1 MGSVKDDRGPHNRG
15 STRDAGDVT
24 GSSMVTPAVFFHPDG
39 YSTANTRV
47 MGRRVAG
54 RDFLRAHFEA
64 ASAQGVER
72 LTCHGANRDLAV
84 TFAKAG
90 RESGYQGKVRLVG
103 LEDVGPLADDGVLY
117 VPDPSLGRHA
127 AFRERSG
134 RERIGRANYSIS
146 GVIHTLASG
155 ETLDMIADLTTDPV
169 AEWDALVCTSRA
181 GRAVVVDVIEQR
193 ERWLSE
199 RVGATRFVRPE
210 LPVIPLGVHVG
221 DYAGLRNDKAA
232 ARAALGIPEGA
243 HVVVFVGRLSLH
255 AKAHPLPLYLALD
268 KAAEKVGPIVL
279 LECGSFGSGDG
290 ASAKAFAEMR
300 AHFPRLL
307 GGVVGGET
315 AASEDQ
321 KLACMAAADV
331 FTSLADNV
339 QETFGLSV
347 IEAMAAGLPVVVS
360 DWDGY
365 KDTVRDGVD
374 GFRVPTA
381 LPAVGAADGLVV
393 AYERTLLDYDRYV
406 GYLSQHCVVDIGRA
420 AESFV
425 ALLSNPALARSMG
438 ASGEERAK
446 DFAWSRVYGLYQ
458 ELWAELSRRRLAA
471 MGAVE
476 SVAGRGPTS
485 NRGHAETL
493 YRSFPSRFTSVET
506 GFRMVAGAD
515 RSVLGLAGV
524 RVALEGVI
532 DGESASRMLVALESG
547 PQSPT
552 QLARTDDEAL
562 VKSGQLHAL
571 AKYGL
576 VEAMNDEPRE
586 G

>member
-1 MGSVKDDRGPHNRG
+1 MGAVKDDRGPYNRG

-24 GSSMVTPAVFFHPDG
+24 GSSMVSPAVFFHPDG
-39 YSTANTRV
+39 YSTANARV

-64 ASAQGVER
+64 AAAQGIAR
-72 LTCHGANRDLAV
+72 LSCHGANRDLAV
-84 TFAKAG
+84 MFANAG

-103 LEDVGPLADDGVLY
+103 LEDVSPLAQDGVLY

-127 AFRERSG
+127 RF
-134 RERIGRANYSIS
+134 RERIGRDKYSIT

-155 ETLDMIADLTTDPV
+155 ETLDLIADLTTDPV

-181 GRAVVVDVIEQR
+181 GRAVVEEVLARR
-193 ERWLSE
+193 ESWLTQ
-199 RVGATRFVRPE
+199 RVGATRFARPE

-221 DYAGLRNDKAA
+221 DYAGLRHDKAA
-232 ARAALGIPEGA
+232 ARAALGIPQDA
-243 HVVVFVGRLSLH
+243 RVVVFVGRLSLH

-268 KAAEKVGPIVL
+268 RAADMVGPIVL
-279 LECGSFGSGDG
+279 LECGSFGDG

-321 KLACMAAADV
+321 KLACLAAADV

-347 IEAMAAGLPVVVS
+347 IEAMASGLPVVVS

-374 GFRVPTA
+374 GLRVPTS

-425 ALLSNPALARSMG
+425 ALLGNPALASSMG
-438 ASGEERAK
+438 AAAEERAQ
-446 DFAWSRVYGLYQ
+446 DYAWSRVYGLYQ
-458 ELWAELSRRRLAA
+458 ELWAELTLRRLAHT
-471 MGAVE
+471 GPR
-476 SVAGRGPTS
+476 SSGSSGPTS
-485 NRGHAETL
+485 NRAQAEAL
-493 YRSFPSRFTSVET
+493 YASFPSRFTSVET
-506 GFRMVAGAD
+506 RFRNVAGAD
-515 RSVLGLAGV
+515 RSVLGLTGV
-524 RVALEGVI
+524 TAALEGVI
-532 DGESASRMLVALESG
+532 DGESTSRVLAALESG
-547 PQSPT
+547 PQSARA
-552 QLARTDDEAL
+552 LARTDGEAL

-576 VEAMNDEPRE
+576 IEPVNAE
-586 G
+586 PGEE

>member
-1 MGSVKDDRGPHNRG
+1 
-15 STRDAGDVT
+15 
-24 GSSMVTPAVFFHPDG
+24 MVTPAVFFHPDG

-64 ASAQGVER
+64 AAGQGVER

-84 TFAKAG
+84 MFAKAG
-90 RESGYQGKVRLVG
+90 REHGYQGKVRLVG
-103 LEDVGPLADDGVLY
+103 LEDVGPIADDGVLY

-127 AFRERSG
+127 NFRERTG
-134 RERIGRANYSIS
+134 RERSGRANYSIS

-155 ETLDMIADLTTDPV
+155 ETLDMIAGLTTDPV

-199 RVGATRFVRPE
+199 RVGANRFVRPE
-210 LPVIPLGVHVG
+210 LPVIPLGVHVE
-221 DYAGLRNDKAA
+221 DYAGLRHDKAA
-232 ARAALGIPEGA
+232 ARAALGIPESA

-279 LECGSFGSGDG
+279 LECGSFGNSGSSG
-290 ASAKAFAEMR
+290 EGGGGSAKAFAEMR

-307 GGVVGGET
+307 GGVVGGAT

-347 IEAMAAGLPVVVS
+347 VEAMAAGLPVVVS

-374 GFRVPTA
+374 GFRVPTM
-381 LPAVGAADGLVV
+381 LPAIGAADALVV

-406 GYLSQHCVVDIGRA
+406 GYLSQHCLVDIGRA

-425 ALLSNPALARSMG
+425 ALLSNPELARSMG
-438 ASGEERAK
+438 AAGEQRAK
-446 DFAWSRVYGLYQ
+446 EFSWSRVYGLYQ
-458 ELWAELSRRRLAA
+458 ELWTELTTRRLAA
-471 MGAVE
+471 IGAVTAE
-476 SVAGRGPTS
+476 AAPRASGPTS

-493 YRSFPSRFTSVET
+493 YKSFPSRFTSVET
-506 GFRMVAGAD
+506 GFRNAAGAD

-524 RVALEGVI
+524 RAALEGVI
-532 DGESASRMLVALESG
+532 DGESAGRMLLALESG
-547 PQSPT
+547 PQSAKS
-552 QLARTDDEAL
+552 LARSDSEAL

-576 VEAMNDEPRE
+576 VEAVNDEPRE
-586 G
+586 S

>member
-1 MGSVKDDRGPHNRG
+1 
-15 STRDAGDVT
+15 
-24 GSSMVTPAVFFHPDG
+24 MVTPAVFFHPDG

-64 ASAQGVER
+64 AAMQGVER

-84 TFAKAG
+84 MFAKAG
-90 RESGYQGKVRLVG
+90 REHGYQGKVRLVG
-103 LEDVGPLADDGVLY
+103 LEDVGPLADDGILY

-127 AFRERSG
+127 NFRERSG
-134 RERIGRANYSIS
+134 RERSGRANYSIS

-155 ETLDMIADLTTDPV
+155 ETLDMIAGLTTDPV

-210 LPVIPLGVHVG
+210 LPVIPLGVHVE
-221 DYAGLRNDKAA
+221 DYAGLRHDKAA

-268 KAAEKVGPIVL
+268 KAAETVGPIVL

-307 GGVVGGET
+307 GGVVGGAT

-365 KDTVRDGVD
+365 KDTVHDGVD

-381 LPAVGAADGLVV
+381 LPAVGAADALVV

-420 AESFV
+420 AECFV
-425 ALLSNPALARSMG
+425 ALLNNPTLASTMG

-458 ELWAELSRRRLAA
+458 ELWAELTRRRLAA
-471 MGAVE
+471 AATATPAPRP
-476 SVAGRGPTS
+476 SGPTS

-493 YRSFPSRFTSVET
+493 YRSFPSRFTTVET
-506 GFRMVAGAD
+506 GFRKVPLAD

-524 RVALEGVI
+524 RAAIEGVI
-532 DGESASRMLVALESG
+532 DGESASRMLAALESG
-547 PQSPT
+547 PKSAT
-552 QLARTDDEAL
+552 QLARTDSEAL

-571 AKYGL
+571 SKYGL
-576 VEAMNDEPRE
+576 VEPTNDAPPE